1 MDSIE
6 DLTAVNVL
14 EDIVINDID
23 TIRKN
28 EKRPDETSV
37 SEFLNKN
44 LENVNLTKITIN
56 ERLTSMSN
64 KNPITNKLTNGKK
77 SYFVRNNASYEP
89 KEDIEKQLLTDIETP
104 PPKKDPIADI
114 SDKLENVQN
123 F

>member
-28 EKRPDETSV
+28 KKRPDETSV

-64 KNPITNKLTNGKK
+64 KNPIINKLT
-77 SYFVRNNASYEP
+77 
-89 KEDIEKQLLTDIETP
+89 IETP